1 MKKINVNELKSN
13 QILARAVVNENE
25 NIILYEGARIKK
37 EHIQKLIENDVKEV
51 YDNWSI
57 GKGNMALDL
66 GIGIPLFVIF
76 TIIAFMLVMYQK
88 KKDKAINDQSLNA
101 TK

>member
-1 MKKINVNELKSN
+1 M
-13 QILARAVVNENE
+13 
-25 NIILYEGARIKK
+25 YF
-37 EHIQKLIENDVKEV
+37 LITGLTFGSIVSVFYNSDVKEV

-88 KKDKAINDQSLNA
+88 KKDNAINDQSLNA